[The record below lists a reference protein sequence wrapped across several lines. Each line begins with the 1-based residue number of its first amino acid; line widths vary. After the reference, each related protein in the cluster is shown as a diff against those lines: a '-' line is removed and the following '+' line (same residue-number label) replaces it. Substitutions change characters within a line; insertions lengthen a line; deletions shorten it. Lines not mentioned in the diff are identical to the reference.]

1 MSDSKRERRL
11 RAIALRYK
19 AQEELAPKIVAK
31 GVGLLAERILQ
42 IARENKVHIH
52 EDPDLVALLSKL
64 EVNTPIPEELYR
76 AVAEVLAVVYRL
88 NKKM

>member
-1 MSDSKRERRL
+1 MSDSERARRQ

-19 AQEELAPKIVAK
+19 AQEEAAPKIVAK
-31 GVGLLAERILQ
+31 GAGLLAERILQ
-42 IARENKVHIH
+42 IARENKIHIH
-52 EDPDLVALLSKL
+52 EDPDLVTLLAKL

-88 NKKM
+88 NKRM